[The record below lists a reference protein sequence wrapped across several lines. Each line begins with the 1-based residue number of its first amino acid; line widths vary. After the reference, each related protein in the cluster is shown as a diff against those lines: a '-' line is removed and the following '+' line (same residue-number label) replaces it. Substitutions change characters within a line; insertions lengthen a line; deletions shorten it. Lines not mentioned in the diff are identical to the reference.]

1 VIEKD
6 MIRQP
11 VVAGQFYPGEKEE
24 LESMIQ
30 SCFEHKFGPGTDSIK
45 SSGKI
50 FGVICPHAGYVY
62 SGPTACHSYKA
73 ISSQNPE
80 LAIIIG
86 PNHFGV
92 GKNAAT
98 MIDAQWKTPLGKVQ
112 VDTESATKIAEI
124 SEYIE
129 IDEYS
134 HSQDHSLEVQIPML
148 QEILSNEF
156 QILPIILRAQ
166 DMKTAMDV
174 GNAVYE
180 IAKSKNAI
188 IIASSDFTHYEENS
202 FAHQQDK
209 ALIEPILEMNV
220 DKFYQVL
227 YERKITACGYGAMAS
242 AMIACKKMGATKGEL
257 LSYST
262 SGDVSGDTDSV
273 VGYGAI
279 KFV

>member
-1 VIEKD
+1 
-6 MIRQP
+6 MIREP
-11 VVAGQFYPGEKEE
+11 VVAGQFYPNKKED
-24 LESMIQ
+24 LENMIRY
-30 SCFEHKFGPGTDSIK
+30 CMEHKYGPGSE
-45 SSGKI
+45 SGSLNEKI
-50 FGVICPHAGYVY
+50 YGIVCPHAGYVY

-73 ISSQNPE
+73 ISSQDPE

-92 GKNAAT
+92 GKDAAT
-98 MIDAQWKTPLGKVQ
+98 MIDAQWQTPLGMVKI
-112 VDTESATKIAEI
+112 DSESAKQVAEI
-124 SEYIE
+124 SEFIE

-134 HSQDHSLEVQIPML
+134 HSQDHSLEVQVPML
-148 QEILSNEF
+148 QEILSNKF

-180 IAKSKNAI
+180 IAKKKNAI

-209 ALIEPILEMNV
+209 ALIEPILEMDV
-220 DKFYQVL
+220 KRFYQVL
-227 YERKITACGYGAMAS
+227 YERKVTACGYGAIAS
-242 AMIACKKMGATKGEL
+242 VMIACKKMGATKGEL
-257 LSYST
+257 LSYAT
-262 SGDVSGDTDSV
+262 SGDVSGDKESV

>member
-1 VIEKD
+1 
-6 MIRQP
+6 MIREP
-11 VVAGQFYPGEKEE
+11 VVAGQFYPEKEE
-24 LESMIQ
+24 DLKNMIRY
-30 SCFEHKFGPGTDSIK
+30 CIDHEYGPGNNPKTSND
-45 SSGKI
+45 KI
-50 FGVICPHAGYVY
+50 YGIICPHAGYVY

-92 GKNAAT
+92 GKDAAT
-98 MIDAQWKTPLGKVQ
+98 MIDSQWQTPLGMVSI
-112 VDTESATKIAEI
+112 DSESAKQVAEI
-124 SEYIE
+124 SEFIE

-148 QEILSNEF
+148 QEMLSNEF

-180 IAKSKNAI
+180 IAKRKNAI
-188 IIASSDFTHYEENS
+188 IVASSDFTHYEENS

-220 DKFYQVL
+220 ERFYQVL
-227 YERKITACGYGAMAS
+227 YERRVTACGYGAMAS

-257 LSYST
+257 LSYAT
-262 SGDVSGDTDSV
+262 SGDVSGDTESV

>member
-1 VIEKD
+1 
-6 MIRQP
+6 MIRKP
-11 VVAGQFYPGEKEE
+11 VVAGQFYPERKED
-24 LESMIQ
+24 LKNMIKH
-30 SCFEHKFGPGTDSIK
+30 CIDHEYGPGNNPKTSND
-45 SSGKI
+45 KI
-50 FGVICPHAGYVY
+50 YGIICPHAGYVY

-92 GKNAAT
+92 GKDAAT
-98 MIDAQWKTPLGKVQ
+98 MIDSQWQTPLGMVSI
-112 VDTESATKIAEI
+112 DSESAKQVAEI
-124 SEYIE
+124 SEFIE

-148 QEILSNEF
+148 QEMLSNEF

-180 IAKSKNAI
+180 IAKRKNTI
-188 IIASSDFTHYEENS
+188 IVASSDFTHYEENS
-202 FAHQQDK
+202 FAYQQDK
-209 ALIEPILEMNV
+209 ALIEPILEMDV
-220 DKFYQVL
+220 ERFYQVL
-227 YERKITACGYGAMAS
+227 YERRVTACGYGAMAS

-257 LSYST
+257 LSYAT
-262 SGDVSGDTDSV
+262 SGDVSGDTESV

>member
-1 VIEKD
+1 
-6 MIRQP
+6 MIRKP
-11 VVAGQFYPGEKEE
+11 VVAGQFYPDKKED
-24 LESMIQ
+24 LENMIQ
-30 SCFEHKFGPGTDSIK
+30 HCIEHKYGPGRQSKLSDE
-45 SSGKI
+45 KI
-50 FGVICPHAGYVY
+50 YGIVCPHAGYVY

-80 LAIIIG
+80 LAVIIG

-92 GKNAAT
+92 GKDAAT
-98 MIDAQWKTPLGKVQ
+98 MIDTQWQTPLGKVQ
-112 VDTESATKIAEI
+112 IDSESAKQIAAI
-124 SEYIE
+124 SEFIE
-129 IDEYS
+129 IDEFS

-148 QEILSNEF
+148 QEIVSNEF

-180 IAKSKNAI
+180 IAKGKNAI
-188 IIASSDFTHYEENS
+188 VIASSDFTHYEENS
-202 FAHQQDK
+202 FAYQQDK
-209 ALIEPILEMNV
+209 ALIEPILSMDV
-220 DKFYQVL
+220 KRFYEIL
-227 YERKITACGYGAMAS
+227 YEKRVTACGFGAIAS

-257 LSYST
+257 LSYTT
-262 SGDVSGDTDSV
+262 SGDISGDTESV

>member
-1 VIEKD
+1 
-6 MIRQP
+6 MIREP
-11 VVAGQFYPGEKEE
+11 VVAGQFYPEKEE
-24 LESMIQ
+24 DLKNMIRY
-30 SCFEHKFGPGTDSIK
+30 CIDHEYGPGNNPKTSND
-45 SSGKI
+45 KI
-50 FGVICPHAGYVY
+50 YGIICPHAGYVY

-92 GKNAAT
+92 GKDAAT
-98 MIDAQWKTPLGKVQ
+98 MIDSQWQTPLGMISI
-112 VDTESATKIAEI
+112 DSESAKQVAEI
-124 SEYIE
+124 SEFIE

-148 QEILSNEF
+148 QEMLSNEF

-180 IAKSKNAI
+180 IAKRKNAI
-188 IIASSDFTHYEENS
+188 IVASSDFTHYEENS

-220 DKFYQVL
+220 ERFYQVL
-227 YERKITACGYGAMAS
+227 YERRVTACGYGAMAS

-257 LSYST
+257 LSYAT
-262 SGDVSGDTDSV
+262 SGDVSGDTESV